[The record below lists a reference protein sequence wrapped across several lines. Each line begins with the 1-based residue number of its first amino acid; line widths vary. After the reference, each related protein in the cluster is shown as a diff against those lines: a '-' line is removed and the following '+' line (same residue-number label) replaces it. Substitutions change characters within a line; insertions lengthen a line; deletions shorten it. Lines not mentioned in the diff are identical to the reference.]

1 MRVVAMVNAM
11 RARPFV
17 PPRCAFSTS
26 SPSDPHLEH
35 CFDLLKQHDL
45 ERSFL
50 QLPFVPSEFRF
61 DHDAIFTKLLLNGF
75 FSAPFVALRC
85 LNAELALI
93 ADKSTEPSVLKMCG
107 SACALYV
114 DDAFS
119 PGDLIGGGAPLKKR
133 MQGHPQATLCWPSF
147 TCAPPAPR
155 FAPVMQ
161 TFAVKCALQQFL
173 LIVMCV
179 CVSKEWLQEHC
190 VSVTNRVSPHWI
202 QMMIRAREDDAA
214 KKSRDTVKELEAYCA
229 PPNSL
234 SPPPPHSTTTTVE
247 LYITRIP

>member
-1 MRVVAMVNAM
+1 MMRVGAVFKAL

-61 DHDAIFTKLLLNGF
+61 ERDAIFNELLVND
-75 FSAPFVALRC
+75 FSSASFVALRC

-107 SACALYV
+107 SPRDLYRV
-114 DDAFS
+114 DVFS
-119 PGDLIGGGAPLKKR
+119 PGDLIGGGAPLKR
-133 MQGHPQATLCWPSF
+133 HMQGHPQATLCSRSF
-147 TCAPPAPR
+147 TCAPAPPPNQ
-155 FAPVMQ
+155 AVMQ
-161 TFAVKCALQQFL
+161 TFAVECAY
-173 LIVMCV
+173 
-179 CVSKEWLQEHC
+179 
-190 VSVTNRVSPHWI
+190 
-202 QMMIRAREDDAA
+202 
-214 KKSRDTVKELEAYCA
+214 YCA
-229 PPNSL
+229 CACL
-234 SPPPPHSTTTTVE
+234 SNVCRSTASP
-247 LYITRIP
+247 LRIACRRIGSK